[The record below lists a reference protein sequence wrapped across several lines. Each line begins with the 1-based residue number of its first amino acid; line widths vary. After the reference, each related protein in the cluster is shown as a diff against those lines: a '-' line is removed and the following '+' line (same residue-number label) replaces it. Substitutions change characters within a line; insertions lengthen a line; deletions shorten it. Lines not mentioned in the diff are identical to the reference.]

1 MSTADMTGA
10 PMSAP
15 DLIRAFEGFGWD
27 ETFMRTA
34 RLAALLANGHG
45 HEVRKVTH
53 ESLTAFARD
62 GNPHLRR
69 AAEYVAANP
78 RRPIANEAALYFVEA
93 MALLY
98 GSEGG
103 LAPSD
108 STLAQF
114 LLAANDYCTDWRLPN
129 SAPLTRAEAN
139 LVNLAR
145 ASIHDDSSLG
155 ARKLARSRLLFEP
168 APPVPEWR
176 DPQAWKAFQR
186 EAFGMPFEEYFEGFA
201 AVLSHIVGGLLA
213 DPEEPSVPYPI
224 VEPSLWFTARPQSK
238 AVAEELRITREDAK
252 REIKKTT
259 EGLPIGPSLF
269 YRRPLVEIL
278 PDKLVVASPW
288 VLRELVSGGVW
299 WRHMA
304 AAKRLYGAKGGDLW
318 LRAFGLLVEGWC
330 QQVAG
335 WAGRAPGF
343 RGTVLIPE
351 APGTEEVEDIVI
363 LNKMDVALFSVK
375 ARMLKEDVLKGAQS
389 DRGVIDWYND
399 FLFAKATNSFR
410 GGAVRLLDAKVR
422 KLRAGEFSAHV
433 HPNALVLPVIVTY
446 DDLGADNQSMTK
458 WLVRRCH
465 EENLL
470 QQPRMRPLTMIDVDL
485 FERLLGVATH
495 GHAVTEMLKKRTK
508 PPWDQGRLAELLR
521 ETIRPGEFGAVP
533 ELVGAYEAITRR
545 IIANIFEKDPGVPD
559 AGS

>member
-10 PMSAP
+10 PMPAP
-15 DLIRAFEGFGWD
+15 ELIRVFEGFGWD
-27 ETFMRTA
+27 ETFLRTA
-34 RLAALLANGHG
+34 RLAALLANGH
-45 HEVRKVTH
+45 ETELRKVTH
-53 ESLTAFARD
+53 HSLTAFARD
-62 GNPHLRR
+62 GNSYLRR
-69 AAEYVAANP
+69 VAEYVAANP
-78 RRPIANEAALYFVEA
+78 RRPIANESALYFVEA

-98 GSEGG
+98 GSDGG
-103 LAPSD
+103 QAPSD

-114 LLAANDYCTDWRLPN
+114 LLAANDYCTGWRLPD
-129 SAPLTRAEAN
+129 SASLTRGEAN

-145 ASIHDDSSLG
+145 ASIHDDGSLG

-168 APPVPEWR
+168 APPVPEWK
-176 DPQAWKAFQR
+176 DPQAWKAFQQ
-186 EAFGMPFEEYFEGFA
+186 EVFGMPFEEYFEGFA
-201 AVLSHIVGGLLA
+201 AVLSHIVGALLA

-224 VEPSLWFTARPQSK
+224 VEPSLWFTAKPQSK
-238 AVAEELRITREDAK
+238 AVAEELRMTREDAK
-252 REIKKTT
+252 REIKRTT
-259 EGLPIGPSLF
+259 EGLPIGPSVF
-269 YRRPLVEIL
+269 YRWPLVEIL

-304 AAKRLYGAKGGDLW
+304 AAKRIYGGKGGDLW

-335 WAGRAPGF
+335 WAGAARDF
-343 RGTVLIPE
+343 RGRVLVPD

-375 ARMLKEDVLKGAQS
+375 ARMVKEDVLKGALS

-399 FLFAKATNSFR
+399 FLFEKAKNSFR

-422 KLRAGEFSAHV
+422 KLRAGEFSPRI

-446 DDLGADNQSMTK
+446 DDLGADNPSMTK
-458 WLVRRCH
+458 WLARRCQ
-465 EENLL
+465 EEGLL
-470 QQPRMRPLTMIDVDL
+470 QQRRMRPLTMIDVDL

-495 GHAVTEMLKKRTK
+495 GHPVTEILKKRTK
-508 PPWDQGRLAELLR
+508 APWDQGRLAELLR

-533 ELVGAYEAITRR
+533 ELVAAYEAITRR
-545 IIANIFEKDPGVPD
+545 IIANIFGNAHD
-559 AGS
+559 APNVGF